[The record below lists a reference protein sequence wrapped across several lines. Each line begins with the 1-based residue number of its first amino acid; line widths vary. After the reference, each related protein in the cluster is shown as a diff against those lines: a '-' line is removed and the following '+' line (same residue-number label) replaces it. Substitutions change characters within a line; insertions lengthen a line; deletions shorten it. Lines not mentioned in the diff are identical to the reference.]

1 MLLLGGVPIK
11 KIPGAF
17 LFGSG
22 RGPGRMDFDGIRS
35 DRRGPGRRTI
45 MDSRTG
51 GRADE
56 VPLLFRKKATTDR
69 TARSTITA
77 TPSIL

>member
-1 MLLLGGVPIK
+1 MLGGVPIK

-17 LFGSG
+17 LFGS
-22 RGPGRMDFDGIRS
+22 
-35 DRRGPGRRTI
+35 RRGPGSSAGSGRIRSYRNGSGRRMI

-51 GRADE
+51 CGADE
-56 VPLLFRKKATTDR
+56 GVLLFRKKATTDR
-69 TARSTITA
+69 TARSTIAA